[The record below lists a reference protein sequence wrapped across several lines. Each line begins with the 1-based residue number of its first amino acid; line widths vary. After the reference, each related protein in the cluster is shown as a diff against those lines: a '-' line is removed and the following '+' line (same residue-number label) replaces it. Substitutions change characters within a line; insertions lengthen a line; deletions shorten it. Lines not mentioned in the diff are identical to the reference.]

1 MLLESTN
8 SSNST
13 SIFSTNKDKVN
24 ITKEETLDEQMNN
37 IFSKYSNIKNRLD
50 KLNNLL
56 NITK

>member
-1 MLLESTN
+1 MLPEST
-8 SSNST
+8 NST

-24 ITKEETLDEQMNN
+24 ITKEETLDGQMNN
-37 IFSKYSNIKNRLD
+37 IFSKYSDIKNRLD